1 MIESLMAEQGA
12 NSRLPWIGVV
22 APSVEGAL
30 VAKSKTIC
38 ARLAAANLMVETSVG
53 KYKMPQLRVSE
64 KFALPLRGSTV
75 SAYQNG
81 ILKPKFFIS
90 RNERTFSIF

>member
-30 VAKSKTIC
+30 VAQIQD
-38 ARLAAANLMVETSVG
+38 ASVASERKVRPPPKRVHCFG
-53 KYKMPQLRVSE
+53 VSE
-64 KFALPLRGSTV
+64 
-75 SAYQNG
+75 
-81 ILKPKFFIS
+81 
-90 RNERTFSIF
+90 RNS